1 MVSGMTMKSLKELPI
16 EELRKISLLKNK
28 RGTATSLAID
38 AQWILHLMA
47 DCSFSPHF
55 DREKSASDEKYEYG
69 DPNKFTKRF
78 K

>member
-38 AQWILHLMA
+38 AQWILHRME
-47 DCSFSPHF
+47 DCSFSLHY
-55 DREKSASDEKYEYG
+55 DREGTARDDYRYG
-69 DPNKFTKRF
+69 DPNRFTKRF